1 MIKPLDK
8 NVLIKKYEP
17 INVLGIYMPQSS
29 TNLYEVINVGIN
41 VNEVKVNNKVIIDN
55 KNAKEVNHNGITY
68 YLLKEED
75 ILGVVEE

>member
-8 NVLIKKYEP
+8 NVLVKKYESK
-17 INVLGIYMPQSS
+17 NVLGIYMPQNN
-29 TNLYEVINVGIN
+29 TNLYEVISVGKN
-41 VNEVKVNNKVIIDN
+41 TTEVKPTDKVIIDV
-55 KNAKEVNHNGITY
+55 KTCHEVSYNGSSY